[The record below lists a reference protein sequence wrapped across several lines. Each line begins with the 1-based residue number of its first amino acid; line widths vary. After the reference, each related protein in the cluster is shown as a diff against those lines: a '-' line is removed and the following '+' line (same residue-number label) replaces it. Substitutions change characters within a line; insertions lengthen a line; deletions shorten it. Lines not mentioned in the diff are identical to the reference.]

1 MTPQQFYKIKKN
13 LIQLVKNPT
22 NTDNNEVGGKY
33 ERLGDGVNSMR
44 VSDVD
49 RMVFIVTD
57 RENKNTVK
65 LISVLDHNDQL
76 IQDTII
82 KQRKQK

>member
-1 MTPQQFYKIKKN
+1 
-13 LIQLVKNPT
+13 
-22 NTDNNEVGGKY
+22 
-33 ERLGDGVNSMR
+33 MR
-44 VSDVD
+44 VSNVD

-57 RENKNTVK
+57 RENGSTVK